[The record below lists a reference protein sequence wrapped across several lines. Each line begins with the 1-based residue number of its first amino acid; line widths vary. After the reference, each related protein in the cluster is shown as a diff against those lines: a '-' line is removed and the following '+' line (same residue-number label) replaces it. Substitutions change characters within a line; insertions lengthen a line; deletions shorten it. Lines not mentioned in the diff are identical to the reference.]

1 MAITPTSTGSST
13 TSTSSTKTGTAAT
26 KSAAQ
31 SAAAALVKSLGTGSD
46 IDLGALVPSL
56 VEAQFAAK
64 RAQLTKKQEAVT
76 AQISGV
82 STVTSNIKLFTKS
95 LKTLVSDGSLQ
106 SQPVSSSPTTL
117 TAAATAGAKLA
128 GRTASVRVDKL
139 AMAQNAVT
147 KVPFA
152 SSSATVGKGT
162 LTLSIGT
169 GEYDSTGKLTALPKS
184 GTTATTVEITIGDD
198 NQTLS
203 GIAAAINAKK
213 AGVTASVVTD
223 ADGKAYLSLRGTTGA
238 AQAFTLSS
246 TSTDGD
252 LSQLDVGPAA
262 TNSTITQTARNAEL
276 NVDGVDIQRG
286 SNEISDAIEGMKL
299 TLVAPSTTAV
309 TLTTTTPTT
318 ALTNAINDFVETFN
332 QIMEL
337 VKEQNDPVTGAL
349 KSDPAMRQLATGL
362 RQLTGKVLLPNAAA
376 GEPSTLSAI
385 GVRLEKDG
393 TLSVDKTKLAEA
405 LEKTPG
411 AVEAMLAAPVKNAT
425 TPSGLYSAMES
436 LDFNTSSTVYG
447 LGASGTRYASASK
460 TLAKDDAK
468 MSDAEEKMTT
478 RLTKQFSAMNSRV
491 SAFKATQAYM
501 KQQIDMWT
509 KSE

>member
-1 MAITPTSTGSST
+1 MAITSTSTATASA
-13 TSTSSTKTGTAAT
+13 TSTSPKTGTAAT

-46 IDLGALVPSL
+46 MDLGTLVPSL

-64 RAQLTKKQEAVT
+64 RAQLAKKQETLT

-82 STVTSNIKLFTKS
+82 STVTSNITLFTKS

-106 SQPVSSSPTTL
+106 TQPVSSSTATL
-117 TAAATAGAKLA
+117 TASAIAGAKLA

-162 LTLSIGT
+162 LTLTIGT
-169 GEYDSTGKLTALPKS
+169 GDYDSTGKLTALPKS

-198 NQTLS
+198 DQTLS
-203 GIAAAINAKK
+203 GVAAAINAKK

-252 LSQLDVGPAA
+252 LSALNVGPSA

-299 TLVAPSTTAV
+299 TLVAPSTTAA

-318 ALTNAINDFVETFN
+318 ALTNAVTDFVDTYN
-332 QIMEL
+332 QIMAI
-337 VKEQNDPVTGAL
+337 VKEQNDPVTGVL
-349 KSDPAMRQLATGL
+349 KSDPAMRQLANSL
-362 RQLTGKVLLPNAAA
+362 RALTGKVILPNAAS
-376 GEPSTLSAI
+376 GEPNTLSAI

-393 TLSVDKTKLAEA
+393 TLSIDKTKLASA

-411 AVEAMLAAPVKNAT
+411 AVEAMFAPPVKGASV
-425 TPSGLYSAMES
+425 PSGLYSAMES
-436 LDFNTSSTVYG
+436 IEFNTSSTVYG
-447 LGASGTRYASASK
+447 LGASGARYASANK
-460 TLAKDDAK
+460 ALAKDDTK
-468 MSDAEEKMTT
+468 MSDDEDKMTT
-478 RLTKQFSAMNSRV
+478 RLTKQFADMSSRV
-491 SAFKATQAYM
+491 SAYKAQQAYM
-501 KQQIDMWT
+501 KQQVDMWT
-509 KSE
+509 KSN